1 MVPIE
6 VITNVKRRRRWSV
19 AEKKAVVQEAEQQ
32 GLSISAA
39 ARKYVIHPNQ
49 IFRWRKLAHE
59 GALSAVRADEGV
71 IPVSEVKD
79 LRKQIRELEH
89 LLGRKT
95 MELEILK
102 FALHLFMFEK
112 NNTMKIIG

>member
-6 VITNVKRRRRWSV
+6 VITNVKKRRRRWSA
-19 AEKKAVVQEAEQQ
+19 AEKKAMVQEAEQQ
-32 GLSISAA
+32 GLSIFAA
-39 ARKYVIHPNQ
+39 AREYGIHPNQ

-59 GALSAVRADEGV
+59 GALSAGGV
-71 IPVSEVKD
+71 VPVSEVKE

-95 MELEILK
+95 MELETLK
-102 FALHLFMFEK
+102 FALHIFMFEK
-112 NNTMKIIG
+112 TTP

>member
-6 VITNVKRRRRWSV
+6 VITNIKRRRRWSA
-19 AEKKAVVQEAEQQ
+19 AEKKAMVQEAEQQ

-39 ARKYVIHPNQ
+39 ARKYGLHPNQ
-49 IFRWRKLAHE
+49 IIRWRKLARE
-59 GALSAVRADEGV
+59 GVLSAVRTDEGV
-71 IPVSEVKD
+71 VPVSEAKD

-95 MELEILK
+95 VELEVLK
-102 FALHLFMFEK
+102 SALHLFMFEK
-112 NNTMKIIG
+112 TTP